1 MMIKKMS
8 VVEYVE
14 HRRKHGN
21 AISAQAITKAIRNG
35 AVVPGLVNYYKY
47 GGTYVLEVDI
57 AELNRHLVVL
67 KKPLK
72 LRGK

>member
-1 MMIKKMS
+1 MS
-8 VVEYVE
+8 VIEYVE

-21 AISAQAITKAIRNG
+21 AITPQGITKAIRTG
-35 AVVPGLVNYYKY
+35 AFVPGLVNYYKY
-47 GGTYVLEVDI
+47 GGTYVLEVDV

-67 KKPLK
+67 KKPIK